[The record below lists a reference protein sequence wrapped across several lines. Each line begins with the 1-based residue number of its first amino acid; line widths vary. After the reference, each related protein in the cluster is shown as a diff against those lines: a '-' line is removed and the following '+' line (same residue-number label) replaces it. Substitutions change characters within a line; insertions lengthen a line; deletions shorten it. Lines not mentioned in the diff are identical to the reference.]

1 MSNEVAALRGRL
13 AASEKVKEAVAL
25 SMDCTID
32 EIRCL
37 ADKYEDKNC
46 LESDKIFILAKRLDG
61 DAKHYREL
69 AGLINRLR
77 KDLGE

>member
-1 MSNEVAALRGRL
+1 MSGEIDAIRGRL
-13 AASEKVKEAVAL
+13 ASSEKVIEAVAL

-37 ADKYEDKNC
+37 ADKYEDKAA
-46 LESDKIFILAKRLDG
+46 LESGKILVLAKRLDG

-69 AGLINRLR
+69 SGLISRLK